1 VCAAAVLTVAS
12 VVPFTAAAGDLPPV
26 RLDAPGGTLSLDL
39 PPPSAAVRPSLSL
52 VWIDPAGVA
61 SALGAVAR
69 DEAASLLRGMGAS
82 VSWRRQEAG
91 EEARPREVRVILL
104 DRPAG
109 RGARTSVLG
118 ATPPRFDGAPFVW
131 IHVPGVRTAIG
142 LPPSGPALMPDAAAA
157 HALAVALGRVV
168 VHEVIHAV
176 APAVPHGKGLMSATL
191 SRKHLTAASIPV
203 EADVVVAVRASL
215 RGDPF
220 LPRAGDEALVAAS
233 GAETGR

>member
-1 VCAAAVLTVAS
+1 
-12 VVPFTAAAGDLPPV
+12 
-26 RLDAPGGTLSLDL
+26 
-39 PPPSAAVRPSLSL
+39 
-52 VWIDPAGVA
+52 
-61 SALGAVAR
+61 
-69 DEAASLLRGMGAS
+69 
-82 VSWRRQEAG
+82 
-91 EEARPREVRVILL
+91 
-104 DRPAG
+104 
-109 RGARTSVLG
+109 
-118 ATPPRFDGAPFVW
+118 
-131 IHVPGVRTAIG
+131 
-142 LPPSGPALMPDAAAA
+142 MPDAAAA

-220 LPRAGDEALVAAS
+220 LPRAGDDALVAAS